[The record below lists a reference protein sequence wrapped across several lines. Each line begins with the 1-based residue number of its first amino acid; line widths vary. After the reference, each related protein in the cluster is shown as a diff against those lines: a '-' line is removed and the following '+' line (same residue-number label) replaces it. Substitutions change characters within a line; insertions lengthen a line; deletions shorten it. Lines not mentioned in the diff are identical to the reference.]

1 MVHRIRR
8 LSEQRRTP
16 SPPPGASGDL
26 AAPAPAVVPGNEE
39 AGMQRLLA
47 AALSVDV
54 ETKVEATK
62 AAGSGVVH
70 APVVHAPQP
79 VRPNTAVR
87 DVREMVAAFP
97 DKAAGRTRESSGG
110 SSTST
115 SSEVTTLIAAD

>member
-26 AAPAPAVVPGNEE
+26 AVLAPAVVPGNEE
-39 AGMQRLLA
+39 AGIQRLLA
-47 AALSVDV
+47 AARSVDA
-54 ETKVEATK
+54 EAKVEATK
-62 AAGSGVVH
+62 AACSGVVH

-79 VRPNTAVR
+79 MRPNTAVR
-87 DVREMVAAFP
+87 DVREMVAAVT

-110 SSTST
+110 SSAST
-115 SSEVTTLIAAD
+115 SSEATTLMAAD